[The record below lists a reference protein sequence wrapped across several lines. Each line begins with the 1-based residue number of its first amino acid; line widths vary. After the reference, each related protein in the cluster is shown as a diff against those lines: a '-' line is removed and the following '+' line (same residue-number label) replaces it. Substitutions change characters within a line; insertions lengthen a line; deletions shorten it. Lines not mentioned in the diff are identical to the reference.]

1 MIVIV
6 TTTNNVDGRQVS
18 QYLGLVTGE
27 VIMGA
32 NVFRDFSASLADFF
46 GGRAGAYED
55 KLAEGR
61 ETAIGEMTE
70 RARQLGADAVIGCDL
85 DYEVVG
91 QSMLMVSCT
100 GTAVKLG

>member
-1 MIVIV
+1 MIV
-6 TTTNNVDGRQVS
+6 TTTNNVDGRQVAE
-18 QYLGLVTGE
+18 YLGLVTGE

-32 NVFRDFSASLADFF
+32 NFLRDFAASIADVF

-61 ETAIGEMTE
+61 ETAIAEMQE
-70 RARQLGADAVIGCDL
+70 RARRLGADAVIGCDL

-91 QSMLMVSCT
+91 QSVLMVSCT
-100 GTAVKLG
+100 GTAVGLR

>member
-1 MIVIV
+1 MIV
-6 TTTNNVDGRQVS
+6 TTTNNVDGRQVR

-32 NVFRDFSASLADFF
+32 NVIRDFSASLADFF

-55 KLAEGR
+55 KLSEGR
-61 ETAIGEMTE
+61 ETAIAEMTQ
-70 RARQLGADAVIGCDL
+70 RAQQMGADAVIGCDL

-100 GTAVKLG
+100 GTAVKLA